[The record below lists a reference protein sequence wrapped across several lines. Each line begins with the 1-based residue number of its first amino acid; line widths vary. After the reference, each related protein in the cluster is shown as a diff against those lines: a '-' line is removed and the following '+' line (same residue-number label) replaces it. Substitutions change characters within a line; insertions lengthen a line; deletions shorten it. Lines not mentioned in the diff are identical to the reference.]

1 MTGRVKIDVKQYRV
15 TGWFRM
21 TSTGDGDVT
30 FEFTGTMALGGHH
43 EDVVVSFHGG
53 ELRILDRERARFYE
67 GAEADALI
75 RDGLDVD
82 WNLAQL
88 IRRITAQP
96 PDCERL
102 STVSYS
108 RRGGSA
114 RLEGRLD
121 GKRFKLEFEGGRIVE
136 ASWQV
141 QSELGPEDRMNVTY
155 RWEIANQAG
164 DAQNGQAALRGATLR
179 QVVVFVEGRRWRVK
193 LDAK

>member
-1 MTGRVKIDVKQYRV
+1 MTGRVRIDVKQYRV
-15 TGWFRM
+15 TGRFRM
-21 TSTGDGDVT
+21 MSTGDGDVT

-43 EDVVVSFHGG
+43 EDAVVSFHGG

-67 GAEADALI
+67 GAEAVALI

-82 WNLAQL
+82 WDLAQL
-88 IRRITAQP
+88 IRRITAQL

-108 RRGGSA
+108 RRDGSA

-121 GKRFKLEFEGGRIVE
+121 GTGFKLEFEDGRIVE
-136 ASWQV
+136 ASWPV
-141 QSELGPEDRMNVTY
+141 QSEGGPEDRMNVTY
-155 RWEIANQAG
+155 RWEVADPAG
-164 DAQNGQAALRGATLR
+164 DAQNGQAAVRGAALR
-179 QVVVFVEGRRWRVK
+179 QVVVFLEGRRWRIK

>member
-15 TGWFRM
+15 TGRFRM
-21 TSTGDGDVT
+21 TATGDGDVT

-67 GAEADALI
+67 GAEADVLI

-82 WNLAQL
+82 WDLAQL

-96 PDCERL
+96 PGCERL

-108 RRGGSA
+108 QRDGSA

-121 GKRFKLEFEGGRIVE
+121 TRRFKLEFEGGRIVK
-136 ASWQV
+136 ASWPV
-141 QSELGPEDRMNVTY
+141 PSERGSEDRMNVTY
-155 RWEIANQAG
+155 QWEDANPAG
-164 DAQNGQAALRGATLR
+164 DAQNGQAAVRGATLR
-179 QVVVFVEGRRWRVK
+179 QVVVFLEGRRWRVK